1 MIKRYARIATFYLCI
16 SCPEEAW
23 PAISAPG
30 GSQPSLHQMER
41 MRLCENFSSSFFWET
56 MGSLS
61 LSPAKP
67 TVHQPIERMESL
79 LDGPNGLKYLN
90 CEVRKTSIQISTQTL
105 RKLVKL
111 SVLSSCLKQ
120 D

>member
-1 MIKRYARIATFYLCI
+1 M
-16 SCPEEAW
+16 
-23 PAISAPG
+23 PG
-30 GSQPSLHQMER
+30 LQHSVCAFPVLRNHGQLSLHQVAVSH
-41 MRLCENFSSSFFWET
+41 LCRWET

-105 RKLVKL
+105 RKLVKPSIL
-111 SVLSSCLKQ
+111 SLCLKQ